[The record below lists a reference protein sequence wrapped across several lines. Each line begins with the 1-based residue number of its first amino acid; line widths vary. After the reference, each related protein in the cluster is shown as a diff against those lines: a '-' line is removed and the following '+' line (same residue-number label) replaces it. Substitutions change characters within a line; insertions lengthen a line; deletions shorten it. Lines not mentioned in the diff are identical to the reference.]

1 MGMAIMQPLTS
12 VGMIPRAVHH
22 LFTGIEKRQ
31 EACVAAGGTPPTF
44 EIITQFLE
52 LYNEEIIDLFDGNR
66 ENVGCHGYHTIVSSL
81 HIM

>member
-1 MGMAIMQPLTS
+1 MIGVVTATS
-12 VGMIPRAVHH
+12 LGMIPRAVHH

-44 EIITQFLE
+44 EIVTQFLE

-66 ENVGCHGYHTIVSSL
+66 ENVGCHGYCDHYIYYRVRD
-81 HIM
+81 